1 MADTYSPITPH
12 QEPYE
17 DLQHTKF
24 PVAEDTFH
32 YMKDISQEV
41 MTFVTQYN
49 NYFAQGNL
57 TACNN
62 LFKNNP
68 ELLDYFFNA
77 EKWNQLRDAIL
88 AVERYYLNDVT
99 EFIYHVAQ
107 NAIGVSDN
115 PTEEQLATTAYPAGK
130 INALLEELKGELQG
144 ELHSELSDMQTTMDS
159 HKQEADAKIDKINN
173 VIIVNLPAA
182 SWSAAAPYVQTVS
195 VESITE
201 QDIPLGFLY
210 IPEGATPAQEKA
222 LKKAAGCIS
231 YFDTAPG
238 AITVTCIGKKPAVDF
253 QIQLKGVK

>member
-1 MADTYSPITPH
+1 MADTYSITPH

-17 DLQHTKF
+17 DLQHTTF
-24 PVAEDTFH
+24 PVAEDSFN

-77 EKWNQLRDAIL
+77 EKWNKLRDAIL

-99 EFIYHVAQ
+99 EFITNVAQ
-107 NAIGVSDN
+107 NAVGISDT
-115 PTEEQLATTAYPAGK
+115 PTEEQLATTAYSTGK
-130 INALLEELKGELQG
+130 INALLAELKGELA
-144 ELHSELSDMQTTMDS
+144 ELQAMVDEN
-159 HKQEADAKIDKINN
+159 KADTDGQIDKMNHVILVN
-173 VIIVNLPAA
+173 VPAA
-182 SWSAAAPYVQTVS
+182 NWSEAAPYTQTIAVANM
-195 VESITE
+195 TE
-201 QDIPLGFLY
+201 HDAPMGFLY
-210 IPEGATPAQEKA
+210 IPEGTSAAQEKA

-231 YFDTAPG
+231 YFDTAAG

-253 QIQLKGVK
+253 QMQLKGVM